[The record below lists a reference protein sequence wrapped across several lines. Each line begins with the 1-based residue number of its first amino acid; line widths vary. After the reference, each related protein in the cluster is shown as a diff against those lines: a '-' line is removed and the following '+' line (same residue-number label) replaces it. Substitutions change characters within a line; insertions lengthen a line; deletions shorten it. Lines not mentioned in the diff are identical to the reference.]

1 MITWIT
7 QYGATNKKISVVIEH
22 ATSETHKVHVAMGLE
37 RAVSQKLKV
46 SHFLLIPF
54 TAKKKDANHILITQV
69 ICYFISVP
77 KLLSFWYKYDR
88 SLIIGQSLTTLDA
101 TNSRTNLMCARP
113 P

>member
-1 MITWIT
+1 MSIVTKLHDALD
-7 QYGATNKKISVVIEH
+7 YGATNNKILVAIEH

-77 KLLSFWYKYDR
+77 KLLSFWYKITYH
-88 SLIIGQSLTTLDA
+88 
-101 TNSRTNLMCARP
+101 RP
-113 P
+113 IHDYSHMLQLKNKFDVC